1 VANEPVLQI
10 DHLKKHFKK
19 IHAVEDLSFSISRG
33 EVFGFLGL
41 NGAGKTTTIGMILGL
56 IYPTAGQVKVFGQ
69 EVTPRRTRV
78 LSKVG
83 ALVESPALVP
93 YLSAQANLALLAR
106 LYPNLPQGRIAEVL
120 GLVGLGEVGK
130 QPARQFSLGMKQ
142 RLGLALAL
150 LSQPELLILDEPT
163 NGLDPAGM
171 HEIRLLIRSL
181 ADQGMTVLLSSHL
194 LHEMELICER
204 VAIIQN
210 GRLLAQGKI
219 ADLLGH
225 AHESVHIVTQ
235 ESERAA
241 EILREIVE
249 DSAIRAESDHIE
261 VEGISSEAAMYQLV
275 HHGLIPRE
283 VRVVHPDL
291 ESAFL
296 ELTNQAR

>member
-19 IHAVEDLSFSISRG
+19 IHAVEDLSFSIFRG
-33 EVFGFLGL
+33 EVFGFLGP

>member
-33 EVFGFLGL
+33 EVFGFLGP

-69 EVTPRRTRV
+69 EVTPMRTRV

>member
-1 VANEPVLQI
+1 
-10 DHLKKHFKK
+10 
-19 IHAVEDLSFSISRG
+19 
-33 EVFGFLGL
+33 
-41 NGAGKTTTIGMILGL
+41 
-56 IYPTAGQVKVFGQ
+56 
-69 EVTPRRTRV
+69 
-78 LSKVG
+78 
-83 ALVESPALVP
+83 
-93 YLSAQANLALLAR
+93 
-106 LYPNLPQGRIAEVL
+106 L

>member
-19 IHAVEDLSFSISRG
+19 IHAVEDLSFSIFRG
-33 EVFGFLGL
+33 EVFGFLGP

-69 EVTPRRTRV
+69 EVTPRRTEV